1 MLTQVEIDGIIP
13 PLIIPPRLPAGWR
26 WLWPGEV
33 VPPGA
38 EMFDWRDNTFVP
50 VQKAVGSIMP
60 KDPLHNSLSW
70 IPVRVPACFGLLP

>member
-1 MLTQVEIDGIIP
+1 
-13 PLIIPPRLPAGWR
+13 
-26 WLWPGEV
+26 
-33 VPPGA
+33 
-38 EMFDWRDNTFVP
+38 MFDWRDNTFVP